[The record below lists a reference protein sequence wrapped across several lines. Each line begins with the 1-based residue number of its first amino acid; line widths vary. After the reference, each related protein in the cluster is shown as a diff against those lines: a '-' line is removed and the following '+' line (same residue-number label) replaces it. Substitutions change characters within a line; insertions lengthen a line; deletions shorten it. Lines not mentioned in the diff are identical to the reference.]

1 MQVVTC
7 GIERSSPALYP
18 SRARA
23 YLDKVGITKEHRFL
37 EVSITAFQSIAFQE
51 LLLKLE
57 SDYTFG
63 SFITLRHKISKERT
77 SR

>member
-7 GIERSSPALYP
+7 GIERSSPALCP

-23 YLDKVGITKEHRFL
+23 YPDKVGITKEHRFL

-63 SFITLRHKISKERT
+63 SFITLHHKMSKERT

>member
-7 GIERSSPALYP
+7 GIERSSPALCP

-23 YLDKVGITKEHRFL
+23 YLDEVGVTKEHRFL
-37 EVSITAFQSIAFQE
+37 EVPVTIPESAAFQE

-63 SFITLRHKISKERT
+63 SFITLRHKMSKERT